1 MSDHGDEAMAIV
13 RYVLAKLKP
22 GISAAEYERF
32 EREVD
37 YVVAG
42 RLRTIV
48 SYRTHRI
55 TATDAR
61 LAGGPWDYIERIEI
75 TDRAAYEKE
84 LAAAGKGLIE
94 ELYAKYLDLSYTTSI
109 WSELVEPLRP
119 TVRRCLGDKR

>member
-1 MSDHGDEAMAIV
+1 MAVV
-13 RYVLAKLKP
+13 RYVLAKMKP
-22 GISAAEYERF
+22 GVTREEYEKF

-42 RLRTIV
+42 RLKTIV

-55 TATDAR
+55 TASDAR

-84 LAAAGKGLIE
+84 LAASGKDLID
-94 ELYAKYLDLSYTTSI
+94 ELYAKYLDRSYTTSI
-109 WSELVEPLRP
+109 WSELVEP
-119 TVRRCLGDKR
+119 

>member
-1 MSDHGDEAMAIV
+1 MAIV

-22 GISAAEYERF
+22 GVSREEYERF

-37 YVVAG
+37 YVVAA
-42 RLRTIV
+42 RLKTIV

-55 TATDAR
+55 TETGAR

-84 LAAAGKGLIE
+84 IAAAGKDLID
-94 ELYAKYLDLSYTTSI
+94 ELYAKYLDRQYTTSI
-109 WSELVEPLRP
+109 WSELIDP
-119 TVRRCLGDKR
+119 